1 MDDNQSTTSEKP
13 ASPRAGAA
21 VAIDSLTGLRFFAA
35 LSVIFVHSLN
45 QGLSRD
51 AGYEQLAASAV
62 TFFFVL
68 SGFILTYVYDQRLTW
83 AKVPEYLVARWAR
96 IWPLHVTCLVF
107 TAALYMSR
115 QYLPWNSETAWRFIT
130 NLFLVQS
137 WIPIKDW
144 PLSFNGPAWSI
155 STELGFYLL
164 FPVLLIFGRR
174 RFWPILLGMALISFG
189 SLAWLQY
196 RAAHHS
202 DFWPLAS
209 EISYCHPIIRAID
222 FVIGMAT
229 GKIFLYSARK
239 QVAGASHS
247 IGLFGWCRDTFFE
260 LFALSL
266 LLAVGWAASRVGPL
280 HYWWVDRGLLLID
293 YWSLCGGALLLPFA
307 FLIWVLAWSKGMLA
321 QFLSQPLVV
330 WLGEV
335 SFAFYLVQNPVIRL
349 LDPWVAQGFLPSSLV
364 VAMVIT
370 ISLAAAIVLHYIVE
384 LPFRTVLREAV
395 AGNWSKVGRA
405 LRDVPGNLMKSG
417 AAITAA
423 GLIAIALKAGWFE
436 SGQQQYI
443 RKQMA
448 SRWEEARLGK
458 DYLRIVFDKEASLL
472 SFSVK
477 ETEEK
482 GLEIDL
488 FWEVLPGHSRG
499 RFLHITDNAE
509 KIIYQPPLGKEAF
522 AQAEPGAQV
531 TEKILIAAKDLPA
544 EGKIGIGFYDRYT
557 GTSPITGGVKTMN
570 GRRLELVRLQGG
582 TFEAIPQK

>member
-1 MDDNQSTTSEKP
+1 MDDHQSQTSGKP
-13 ASPRAGAA
+13 ASSRTGAA
-21 VAIDSLTGLRFFAA
+21 AIDSLTGLRFFAA
-35 LSVIFVHSLN
+35 LSVIFVHALN

-115 QYLPWNSETAWRFIT
+115 QYLPWNSETAWRFIS

-164 FPVLLIFGRR
+164 FPLFLIFGRR
-174 RFWPILLGMALISFG
+174 RFWPILLGTALVSFG
-189 SLAWLQY
+189 ALAWLQY
-196 RAAHHS
+196 RAIHHPE
-202 DFWPLAS
+202 FWPLAS
-209 EISYCHPIIRAID
+209 EIGYCHPLIRAID
-222 FVIGMAT
+222 FVLGMTT
-229 GKIFLYSARK
+229 GKLFLS
-239 QVAGASHS
+239 GASRQNLGGVQPS
-247 IGLFGWCRDTFFE
+247 GLGRWCRDTLFE
-260 LFALSL
+260 LAALSL
-266 LLAVGWAASRVGPL
+266 LVAVGWAASRSGPL

-349 LDPWVAQGFLPSSLV
+349 LDPWVAEGFLPASLV
-364 VAMVIT
+364 VSMVIA
-370 ISLAAAIVLHYIVE
+370 ISLAAAILLHITVE
-384 LPFRTVLREAV
+384 LPYRTILREAV
-395 AGNWSKVGRA
+395 AGNWSKAGRA
-405 LRDVPGNLMKSG
+405 LWEVPGNLMKSG
-417 AAITAA
+417 AAVTAA
-423 GLIAIALKAGWFE
+423 GLIVIALNAGWFE
-436 SGQQQYI
+436 SDQQQYS
-443 RKQMA
+443 RKQMFN
-448 SRWEEARLGK
+448 RWEEAQLGK
-458 DYLRIVFDKEASLL
+458 DYLRIVFDKEAALL
-472 SFSVK
+472 SYSVK
-477 ETEEK
+477 EAEDK
-482 GLEIDL
+482 GLELEL
-488 FWEVLPGHSRG
+488 FWEIHPDHSRG
-499 RFLHITDNAE
+499 RFLHITDSAG
-509 KIIYQPPLGKEAF
+509 KIIYQPLLQQETF
-522 AQAEPGAQV
+522 ARASPGERI
-531 TEKILIAAKDLPA
+531 TEKILLKAKHIPA
-544 EGKIGIGFYDRYT
+544 DGQIGIGFYNRYS
-557 GTSPITGGVKTMN
+557 GTSPIVGGVLTMN

-582 TFEAIPQK
+582 KFEAIPQK